1 MNAVFLKV
9 LNMSAAAGWLIGAVM
24 LLRLCLKKSP
34 RWAVCLLWAAA
45 AVRLVCPFSFESSLS
60 LVPSAEVIPQ
70 TVITENSFD
79 IQTGIEAI
87 DVPVNDYLGDH
98 YYEGVTVPQ
107 DNGANV
113 TNTLALIWATGMAAL
128 VLHAVISFRKLRKS
142 LATAVRME
150 ENIFRSEQ
158 VDSPFV
164 MGLLRPKIYLPFGL
178 KDGARV
184 HVIAHEKAHIA
195 RGDHW
200 WKLLGYG
207 VLILH
212 WFNPLVWAGY
222 ILFCRDLELAC
233 DERAVRALDGPG
245 RAEYTEALLRCS
257 QRKHPATACPLAFGE
272 VGVKTRVKSILRY
285 RKPAFWAVAAA
296 AAACVFLG
304 ICFLTNPLSREF
316 EMEGENITD
325 LDPGMIVDRI
335 LDAEDCGSSGS
346 VYMNSINFQLHLDG
360 DFNWHMDQTV
370 QYFFYRDGE
379 IRSAQLRIFPEEQE
393 YFLTRSRPWTVQSR
407 VYLLRNYLDAVK
419 YLPQAQIATLCPG
432 ADGYILHHM
441 EEGTPG
447 DYDRVI
453 TYGPGGPGEID
464 GWYIHLQVQPLWDGH
479 GTGDKVVDVFYGGA
493 KRDGNVYRWYD
504 RNTEPIGGAPVK
516 LDAFP
521 GVTFQA
527 PGGSVYA
534 AVTDPE
540 TGTVGASM
548 LLSGMPVA
556 DAFFCDVTGDGY
568 PEICVTS
575 YFGSG
580 IIDEHV
586 QVYDYA
592 RGERWELTDRM
603 RYDYRFREENG
614 VLWVERRDYAEEE
627 VRNTLRILCRDGVL
641 SLEDGTRFTKHPPQI
656 TAEVTGYHGEALL
669 VRPVY
674 GTPGLSSDREYC
686 VQMDEHLLTHRPRVG
701 DTVVVA
707 YDGTV
712 QELFPPV
719 LSGADILY
727 VMRPTTTD
735 LRPMLFADGAV
746 WMDTGRAVP
755 AEIDPTAILGT
766 ITSYVPGDEEPRVEG
781 QSNFGCEG
789 SRYARFEE
797 GIAVEIG
804 GEWFYFEPLTAD
816 ETE

>member
-1 MNAVFLKV
+1 MTAVFLKV
-9 LNMSAAAGWLIGAVM
+9 VNMSAAASWLIGAVL

-70 TVITENSFD
+70 TIITENSFD

-107 DNGANV
+107 DNGADV
-113 TNTLALIWATGMAAL
+113 TNTLALVWAAGMAAL

-164 MGLLRPKIYLPFGL
+164 MGLFRPKIYLPFGL

-184 HVIAHEKAHIA
+184 HVIAHERAHIA

-200 WKLLGYG
+200 WKFLGYG

-233 DERAVRALDGPG
+233 DERAVRALAGPG

-257 QRKHPATACPLAFGE
+257 LKKRPATACPLAFGE
-272 VGVKTRVKSILRY
+272 VGVKTRGKSILLY

-316 EMEGENITD
+316 EMEGDNVSD

-346 VYMNSINFQLHLDG
+346 VYMNSVNFQLHLDG

-393 YFLTRSRPWTVQSR
+393 YFLTRSRPWTDQSR

-419 YLPQAQIATLCPG
+419 YLPQAQIAALCPG

-453 TYGPGGPGEID
+453 TYGPGGVGEID
-464 GWYIHLQVQPLWDGH
+464 GWYIHLQVQPSG
-479 GTGDKVVDVFYGGA
+479 
-493 KRDGNVYRWYD
+493 
-504 RNTEPIGGAPVK
+504 TEP
-516 LDAFP
+516 
-521 GVTFQA
+521 A
-527 PGGSVYA
+527 PGTRWWMCSM
-534 AVTDPE
+534 E
-540 TGTVGASM
+540 TQSM
-548 LLSGMPVA
+548 
-556 DAFFCDVTGDGY
+556 
-568 PEICVTS
+568 
-575 YFGSG
+575 
-580 IIDEHV
+580 
-586 QVYDYA
+586 
-592 RGERWELTDRM
+592 
-603 RYDYRFREENG
+603 
-614 VLWVERRDYAEEE
+614 
-627 VRNTLRILCRDGVL
+627 
-641 SLEDGTRFTKHPPQI
+641 
-656 TAEVTGYHGEALL
+656 
-669 VRPVY
+669 
-674 GTPGLSSDREYC
+674 
-686 VQMDEHLLTHRPRVG
+686 
-701 DTVVVA
+701 
-707 YDGTV
+707 
-712 QELFPPV
+712 
-719 LSGADILY
+719 
-727 VMRPTTTD
+727 
-735 LRPMLFADGAV
+735 
-746 WMDTGRAVP
+746 RAVC
-755 AEIDPTAILGT
+755 TAGMTGI
-766 ITSYVPGDEEPRVEG
+766 
-781 QSNFGCEG
+781 QSP
-789 SRYARFEE
+789 S
-797 GIAVEIG
+797 AVR
-804 GEWFYFEPLTAD
+804 L
-816 ETE
+816 